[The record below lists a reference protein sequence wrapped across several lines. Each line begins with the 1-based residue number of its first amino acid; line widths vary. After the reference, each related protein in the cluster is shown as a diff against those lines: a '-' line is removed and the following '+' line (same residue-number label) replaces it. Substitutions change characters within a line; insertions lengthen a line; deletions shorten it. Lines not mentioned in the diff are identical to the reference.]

1 MIHNGY
7 IVMLRTQFHQKG
19 IEIETFMTN
28 KDAIIKRNELSKTF
42 DKKNIYIKQ
51 VKITIG
57 E

>member
-1 MIHNGY
+1 
-7 IVMLRTQFHQKG
+7 MLRTQFHQKG